1 MSHGCCLSIMIRTS
15 GGSSGRR
22 TEALHGRRAEGGGR
36 HRQAQGHEMPAA
48 GALLLKLWRGAH
60 QEEAREGGG
69 EGGGEGGQDCEIAR
83 SRAMFRDFERFDQA
97 AVGGPQGAAQ
107 TAFRGQYKRREDSG
121 RALVLVAPTGEG
133 RHGWFVR
140 KLQTLLKK
148 EFEEGIIHKD
158 ADDLKEG
165 DRGLESRADRAPRQ
179 SRAQKAAPSDGDE
192 AAASKEAEVISAR
205 P

>member
-1 MSHGCCLSIMIRTS
+1 M
-15 GGSSGRR
+15 
-22 TEALHGRRAEGGGR
+22 
-36 HRQAQGHEMPAA
+36 
-48 GALLLKLWRGAH
+48 
-60 QEEAREGGG
+60 
-69 EGGGEGGQDCEIAR
+69 
-83 SRAMFRDFERFDQA
+83 
-97 AVGGPQGAAQ
+97 
-107 TAFRGQYKRREDSG
+107 
-121 RALVLVAPTGEG
+121 VAPTGEG